1 MKYSRRKNMC
11 IACIGTLIY
20 IMLIGLLVPFVY
32 DIADDR
38 SMMEIVSGQYLGSP
52 DAHTIFQGFWY
63 SLVLTKLYA
72 LLPNVDWYALSY
84 IILQCICLSLII
96 YRLLN
101 MQVSKK
107 NKVWYIFSAVL
118 AFAALGLS
126 ALVRLTFTT
135 TAAILGVTVIFWYMT
150 AQEVK
155 ALDFLV
161 LFLLCFLVN
170 QIRPAIFFMILPVC
184 GILWIFRTYEEAGKK
199 KWNLGIPAA
208 LAVIFMFE
216 LLGNQM
222 GYGSLEWKSY
232 QEYNDSRSAVYD
244 YEDYKFRPYE
254 EMEAF
259 YNQIGIE
266 KKSRARTLM
275 NYNYTADDRITP
287 GFFNAYIEAYEK
299 EFPSKESVTG
309 KSWRGARQYLNR
321 VLSGEFHI
329 QHILALIL
337 YAGLSVW
344 YFWKKDWVRCW
355 KVVLVALTQIVL
367 WIYLLYEGR
376 IPERVIYSMNMM
388 FLVTA
393 LLLFGEVMSH
403 MEIQK
408 KNLIFAVLS
417 ICLGVCAVMRIKDI
431 REQNLEL
438 SRHNRSVEALKQ
450 YCMEH
455 PENFYFNDVTS
466 LAFSTYNVH
475 LWQDEPYQMNYMSL
489 GDWMS
494 YSPIWQ
500 EKLDQRGITSVKEAL
515 YEQENVYLI
524 CSFDKG
530 LEYLVK
536 LYDGVTCTEVDK
548 VGGYR
553 IYQLKL

>member
-84 IILQCICLSLII
+84 IILQGICFSLII

-155 ALDFLV
+155 AVDFLV